1 MDNSLT
7 IKSMIDRLK
16 VVMNWDSLITKMT
29 LHAILKKTMRS
40 SFTEKHILEQLKLYL
55 SQLYIGIIA
64 PIIIKNPSI
73 TKYLNTKC
81 RSIHGTTFVP
91 PCERIHTSILNPI
104 FIEIAFLS
112 YNQNTSI
119 HLLCILCTYQI
130 CTNTPTKSVATRI
143 YKWDQNCIPILV
155 QVVILRYLLRTLR
168 IISHKVWDG
177 KLLDKYY
184 NFKACPKP

>member
-16 VVMNWDSLITKMT
+16 VVMNWDSLITKWLFT
-29 LHAILKKTMRS
+29 PSSKNDAELLHGETHIGAIKIVP
-40 SFTEKHILEQLKLYL
+40 FTTVYRD
-55 SQLYIGIIA
+55 YR

-184 NFKACPKP
+184 NFKACPNP